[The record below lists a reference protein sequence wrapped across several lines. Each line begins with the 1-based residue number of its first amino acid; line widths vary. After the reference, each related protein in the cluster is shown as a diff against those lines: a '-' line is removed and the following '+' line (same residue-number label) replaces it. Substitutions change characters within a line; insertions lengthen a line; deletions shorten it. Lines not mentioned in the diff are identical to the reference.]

1 MKRKMPITS
10 LTNLDYYD
18 RVNPDL
24 LRLLPPDASVIV
36 EVGCGTGALG
46 QYYKKINPNA
56 NYIGIELN
64 AQAAEIAKTRLD
76 QVIVGNV
83 EALDLGTIILPN
95 SVDCLIYGDVLEHLQ
110 DPWRVLNQQITW
122 LQPAG
127 QVLACIPNIQ
137 HWSILINLL
146 RGVWEYE
153 DEGLLDRTHLRF
165 FTLLSI
171 KKWFAEAGLQIYEI
185 QTRGQKNENFQTAQK
200 LLAPT
205 LQSLGINAEQFAIQT
220 GAVQYVV
227 RALKSTQPPRPLLI
241 QTMIMAP
248 LACDRV
254 RVLEPDQFSATI
266 PGVRT
271 VSSVKSA
278 DLGIARPEE
287 EKIFIWQRGSLQPD
301 ELAKIQTLL
310 GKDYLIIAEM
320 DDDPRCWPEHEQ
332 NQFLTYRACHGI
344 QTTTEPLAAFF
355 RTINPNVAVFPN
367 QLAYLPP
374 QREYPQNNTVKLFF
388 GALNRQADWQA
399 ILPTLNQVLADYGEQ
414 ISAQVIHDREFFEAL
429 AITNKVFEPFCDY
442 ERYQALLRTCD
453 IALLPLNPTAFNSMK
468 SDLKFIECAGHG
480 VTVLASP
487 TVYKAS
493 IQSGETGLIYDSLT
507 EFSAQLRQLI
517 ENPSFRQQLANNA
530 YQWVK
535 QNRLLAQHYR
545 RRWDWYCQMRD
556 ELPRLTQELWQRV
569 PELRQNVN

>member
-1 MKRKMPITS
+1 MPITS

-487 TVYKAS
+487 TVHKAS

>member
-1 MKRKMPITS
+1 MPITS

-205 LQSLGINAEQFAIQT
+205 LQSLGINAEQFAVQT

-287 EKIFIWQRGSLQPD
+287 EKIFIWQRGSLQLD
-301 ELAKIQTLL
+301 ELAKIQALL
-310 GKDYLIIAEM
+310 AKDYLIIAEM

>member
-1 MKRKMPITS
+1 
-10 LTNLDYYD
+10 
-18 RVNPDL
+18 VNPDL

-287 EKIFIWQRGSLQPD
+287 EKIFIWQRGSLQLD
-301 ELAKIQTLL
+301 ELAKIQALL
-310 GKDYLIIAEM
+310 AKDYLIIAEM
-320 DDDPRCWPEHEQ
+320 DDDPHRWPEHEQ

-374 QREYPQNNTVKLFF
+374 PREYRQNNTVKLFF

-414 ISAQVIHDREFFEAL
+414 IAAQVIHDREFFEAL

-487 TVYKAS
+487 TVYEAS
-493 IQSGETGLIYDSLT
+493 IQSGETGLIYNSLT

-545 RRWDWYCQMRD
+545 QRRDWYCQMRD

-569 PELRQNVN
+569 PELRQNLN

>member
-1 MKRKMPITS
+1 MPITS

>member
-1 MKRKMPITS
+1 MPITS

-287 EKIFIWQRGSLQPD
+287 EKIFIWQRGSLQLD
-301 ELAKIQTLL
+301 ELAKIQALL
-310 GKDYLIIAEM
+310 AKDYLIIAEM
-320 DDDPRCWPEHEQ
+320 DDDPHRWPEHEQ

-414 ISAQVIHDREFFEAL
+414 IAAQVIHDREFFEAL

-487 TVYKAS
+487 TVYEAS
-493 IQSGETGLIYDSLT
+493 IQSGETGLIYNSLT

-569 PELRQNVN
+569 PELRQNLN

>member
-1 MKRKMPITS
+1 MSITS

-83 EALDLGTIILPN
+83 EALDLETIILPN

-122 LQPAG
+122 LQSAG

>member
-1 MKRKMPITS
+1 MPITS

-569 PELRQNVN
+569 PEF

>member
-1 MKRKMPITS
+1 MPITS

-205 LQSLGINAEQFAIQT
+205 LQSLGINAEQFAVQT

-487 TVYKAS
+487 TVYEAS
-493 IQSGETGLIYDSLT
+493 IQSGETGLIYNSLT

>member
-1 MKRKMPITS
+1 MPITS

-64 AQAAEIAKTRLD
+64 APAAEIAKTRLD

-487 TVYKAS
+487 TVYEAS

>member
-1 MKRKMPITS
+1 MPITS

-64 AQAAEIAKTRLD
+64 APAAEIAKTRLD

-83 EALDLGTIILPN
+83 EALDLETIILPN

-122 LQPAG
+122 LQSAG

-165 FTLLSI
+165 FTLSSL

-287 EKIFIWQRGSLQPD
+287 GKIFIWQRGSLQPD

-310 GKDYLIIAEM
+310 AKDYLIIAEM
-320 DDDPRCWPEHEQ
+320 DDDPHRWPEHEQ

-344 QTTTEPLAAFF
+344 QTTTEPLAEFF

-374 QREYPQNNTVKLFF
+374 PREYPQNNTVKLFF

-442 ERYQALLRTCD
+442 KRYQALLRTCD

-487 TVYKAS
+487 TVYEAS

-545 RRWDWYCQMRD
+545 QRRDWYCQMRD

-569 PELRQNVN
+569 PELRQNLN

>member
-1 MKRKMPITS
+1 MSITS

-76 QVIVGNV
+76 QVIVGNI

-110 DPWRVLNQQITW
+110 DPWGVLNQQITW

-287 EKIFIWQRGSLQPD
+287 GKIFIWQRGALQLD
-301 ELAKIQTLL
+301 ELPKIQALL
-310 GKDYLIIAEM
+310 AKDYLIIAEM
-320 DDDPRCWPEHEQ
+320 DDDPHRWPEHEQ

-414 ISAQVIHDREFFEAL
+414 ISAQVIHDQEFFEAL

-487 TVYKAS
+487 TVYEAS
-493 IQSGETGLIYDSLT
+493 IQSGETGLIYNSLT

-545 RRWDWYCQMRD
+545 QRRDWYCQMRD

-569 PELRQNVN
+569 PELRQNLN

>member
-1 MKRKMPITS
+1 MPITS

-287 EKIFIWQRGSLQPD
+287 GKVFIWQRGSLQLD
-301 ELAKIQTLL
+301 ELAKIQALL
-310 GKDYLIIAEM
+310 AKDYLIIAEM
-320 DDDPRCWPEHEQ
+320 DDDPHRWPEHEQ

-344 QTTTEPLAAFF
+344 QTTTEPLAEFF

-374 QREYPQNNTVKLFF
+374 PREYRQNNTVKLFF

-414 ISAQVIHDREFFEAL
+414 IAAQVIHDREFFEAL

-487 TVYKAS
+487 TVYEAS
-493 IQSGETGLIYDSLT
+493 IQSGETGLIYNSLT

-556 ELPRLTQELWQRV
+556 ALPRLTQELWQRV
-569 PELRQNVN
+569 PELRQNLN

>member
-1 MKRKMPITS
+1 MPITS

-287 EKIFIWQRGSLQPD
+287 GKVFIWQRGALQP
-301 ELAKIQTLL
+301 
-310 GKDYLIIAEM
+310 G
-320 DDDPRCWPEHEQ
+320 R
-332 NQFLTYRACHGI
+332 
-344 QTTTEPLAAFF
+344 
-355 RTINPNVAVFPN
+355 
-367 QLAYLPP
+367 
-374 QREYPQNNTVKLFF
+374 
-388 GALNRQADWQA
+388 
-399 ILPTLNQVLADYGEQ
+399 
-414 ISAQVIHDREFFEAL
+414 
-429 AITNKVFEPFCDY
+429 
-442 ERYQALLRTCD
+442 
-453 IALLPLNPTAFNSMK
+453 
-468 SDLKFIECAGHG
+468 
-480 VTVLASP
+480 
-487 TVYKAS
+487 
-493 IQSGETGLIYDSLT
+493 
-507 EFSAQLRQLI
+507 
-517 ENPSFRQQLANNA
+517 
-530 YQWVK
+530 
-535 QNRLLAQHYR
+535 
-545 RRWDWYCQMRD
+545 
-556 ELPRLTQELWQRV
+556 
-569 PELRQNVN
+569 

>member
-1 MKRKMPITS
+1 MPITS

-287 EKIFIWQRGSLQPD
+287 EKIFIWQRGSLQLD
-301 ELAKIQTLL
+301 ELAKIQALL
-310 GKDYLIIAEM
+310 AKDYLIIAEM
-320 DDDPRCWPEHEQ
+320 DDDPHRWPEHEQ

-344 QTTTEPLAAFF
+344 QTTTEPLAEFF

-374 QREYPQNNTVKLFF
+374 PREYRQNNTVKLFF

-414 ISAQVIHDREFFEAL
+414 IAAQVIHDREFFEAL
-429 AITNKVFEPFCDY
+429 AITNKVFEPFCDH

-487 TVYKAS
+487 TVYEAS
-493 IQSGETGLIYDSLT
+493 IQSGETGLIYNSLT

>member
-1 MKRKMPITS
+1 MPITS

-76 QVIVGNV
+76 QVIVGNI

-254 RVLEPDQFSATI
+254 RVLEPDQFSDTI

-287 EKIFIWQRGSLQPD
+287 GKVFIWQRGSLQPD

-388 GALNRQADWQA
+388 GALNSQADWQA

>member
-1 MKRKMPITS
+1 MPITS

-254 RVLEPDQFSATI
+254 RVLEPDQFSDTI

>member
-1 MKRKMPITS
+1 MSITS

-64 AQAAEIAKTRLD
+64 APAAEIAKTRLD

-83 EALDLGTIILPN
+83 EALDLETIILPN

-110 DPWRVLNQQITW
+110 DPWGVLNQQITW

-254 RVLEPDQFSATI
+254 RVLEPDQFSVTI

-287 EKIFIWQRGSLQPD
+287 GKIFIWQRGALQLD
-301 ELAKIQTLL
+301 ELPKIQALL
-310 GKDYLIIAEM
+310 AKDYLIIAEM
-320 DDDPRCWPEHEQ
+320 DDDPHRWPEHEQ

-414 ISAQVIHDREFFEAL
+414 ISAQVIHDQEFFEAL

-493 IQSGETGLIYDSLT
+493 IQSGETGLIYNSLT

>member
-1 MKRKMPITS
+1 MSITS

>member
-1 MKRKMPITS
+1 MPITS

-110 DPWRVLNQQITW
+110 APWRVLNQQITW

>member
-1 MKRKMPITS
+1 
-10 LTNLDYYD
+10 
-18 RVNPDL
+18 
-24 LRLLPPDASVIV
+24 
-36 EVGCGTGALG
+36 
-46 QYYKKINPNA
+46 
-56 NYIGIELN
+56 
-64 AQAAEIAKTRLD
+64 
-76 QVIVGNV
+76 
-83 EALDLGTIILPN
+83 
-95 SVDCLIYGDVLEHLQ
+95 
-110 DPWRVLNQQITW
+110 
-122 LQPAG
+122 
-127 QVLACIPNIQ
+127 
-137 HWSILINLL
+137 
-146 RGVWEYE
+146 
-153 DEGLLDRTHLRF
+153 
-165 FTLLSI
+165 LSI

-287 EKIFIWQRGSLQPD
+287 GKVFIWQRGSLQLD
-301 ELAKIQTLL
+301 ELAKIQALL
-310 GKDYLIIAEM
+310 AKDYLIIAEM
-320 DDDPRCWPEHEQ
+320 DDDPHRWPEHEQ

-374 QREYPQNNTVKLFF
+374 QRQYPQNNTVKLFF

-487 TVYKAS
+487 TVYEAS
-493 IQSGETGLIYDSLT
+493 IQSGETGLIYNSLT

-556 ELPRLTQELWQRV
+556 ALPRLTQELWQRV

>member
-1 MKRKMPITS
+1 MPSAS

-83 EALDLGTIILPN
+83 ESLDLGTIILPN

-287 EKIFIWQRGSLQPD
+287 EKIFIWQRGSLQAN
-301 ELAKIQTLL
+301 ELPKIQTLL
-310 GKDYLIIAEM
+310 AKDYLIIAEM
-320 DDDPRCWPEHEQ
+320 DDDPRRWPEHEQ

-344 QTTTEPLAAFF
+344 QTSTEPLAAFF

-374 QREYPQNNTVKLFF
+374 PREYPQNNTVKLFF

-399 ILPTLNQVLADYGEQ
+399 ILPALNQVLADYGGQ
-414 ISAQVIHDREFFEAL
+414 ISAQVIHDQEFFEAL
-429 AITNKVFEPFCDY
+429 ALTNKVFEPFCDY

-453 IALLPLNPTAFNSMK
+453 IALLPLNPTEFNSMK

-493 IQSGETGLIYDSLT
+493 VQSGETGLIYDSLT

-556 ELPRLTQELWQRV
+556 ELPRLTQELWQRF
-569 PELRQNVN
+569 PELRQNVK

>member
-1 MKRKMPITS
+1 MPITS

-76 QVIVGNV
+76 QVIVGNI

-287 EKIFIWQRGSLQPD
+287 EKIFIWQRGSLQAN
-301 ELAKIQTLL
+301 ELAKIQALL
-310 GKDYLIIAEM
+310 AKDYLIIAEM
-320 DDDPRCWPEHEQ
+320 DDDPRRWPEHEQ

-344 QTTTEPLAAFF
+344 QTSTEPLAAFF

-374 QREYPQNNTVKLFF
+374 PREYPQNNTVKLFF

-399 ILPTLNQVLADYGEQ
+399 ILPALNQVLADYGGQ
-414 ISAQVIHDREFFEAL
+414 ISAQVIHDQEFFEAL
-429 AITNKVFEPFCDY
+429 ALTNKVFEPFCDY

-453 IALLPLNPTAFNSMK
+453 IALLPLNPTEFNSMK

-493 IQSGETGLIYDSLT
+493 VQSGETGLIYDSLT

-556 ELPRLTQELWQRV
+556 ELPRLTQELWQRF
-569 PELRQNVN
+569 PELRQNVK

>member
-1 MKRKMPITS
+1 MPITS

-344 QTTTEPLAAFF
+344 QTTTEPLAEFF

-374 QREYPQNNTVKLFF
+374 PREYRQNNTVKLFF

-414 ISAQVIHDREFFEAL
+414 IAAQVIHDREFFEAL
-429 AITNKVFEPFCDY
+429 AITNKVFEPFCDH

-487 TVYKAS
+487 TVYEAS
-493 IQSGETGLIYDSLT
+493 IQSGETGLIYNSLT

-535 QNRLLAQHYR
+535 QN
-545 RRWDWYCQMRD
+545 
-556 ELPRLTQELWQRV
+556 
-569 PELRQNVN
+569 

>member
-1 MKRKMPITS
+1 MPITS

-287 EKIFIWQRGSLQPD
+287 GKIFIWQRGALQLD
-301 ELAKIQTLL
+301 ELPKIQALL
-310 GKDYLIIAEM
+310 AKDYLIIAEM

>member
-1 MKRKMPITS
+1 MPITS

-83 EALDLGTIILPN
+83 EALDLETIILPN

-122 LQPAG
+122 LQSAG

>member
-1 MKRKMPITS
+1 MPITAP
-10 LTNLDYYD
+10 TNLDYYD

-24 LRLLPPDASVIV
+24 LRLLPPDASIMV

-46 QYYKKINPNA
+46 QHYKRINPNV

-64 AQAAEIAKTRLD
+64 AQAAERAKTRLD

-83 EALDLGTIILPN
+83 EALDLATLIPPN

-122 LQPAG
+122 LKSTG

-153 DEGLLDRTHLRF
+153 NEGLLDRTHLRF
-165 FTLLSI
+165 FTLSSI
-171 KKWFAEAGLQIYEI
+171 QKWFAETGLHIYEI
-185 QTRGQKNENFQTAQK
+185 QTRGQKNENFQTVQK

-227 RALKSTQPPRPLLI
+227 RALKATQTPRCLLI

-278 DLGIARPEE
+278 DLSLARPEE
-287 EKIFIWQRGSLQPD
+287 EKVFIWQRGSLQPE
-301 ELAKIQTLL
+301 ELPKIQALL
-310 GKDYLIIAEM
+310 AKDYLIIAEM
-320 DDDPRCWPEHEQ
+320 DDDPRYWPEQEQ
-332 NQFLTYRACHGI
+332 NQFFTYRACHAI
-344 QTTTEPLAAFF
+344 QTTTEPLAEFF

-367 QLAYLPP
+367 QLASLPP
-374 QREYPQNNTVKLFF
+374 QRDYLQSNTVKLFF

-399 ILPTLNQVLADYGEQ
+399 ILPNLNQVLADYGEQ
-414 ISAQVIHDREFFEAL
+414 VSAQVIHDQAFFEAL
-429 AITNKVFEPFCDY
+429 AITHKVFEPFCDY
-442 ERYQALLRTCD
+442 ERYQALLRSCD
-453 IALLPLNPTAFNSMK
+453 IALLPLNPTAFNRMK

-487 TVYKAS
+487 TVYEKS
-493 IQSGETGLIYDSLT
+493 IQSGETGFIYHSLD

-517 ENPSFRQQLANNA
+517 ENPALRQQLANNA

-545 RRWDWYCQMRD
+545 QRRDWYCQLRD

-569 PELRQNVN
+569 PALRPHGP

>member
-1 MKRKMPITS
+1 MPITS

-493 IQSGETGLIYDSLT
+493 VQSGETGLIYDSLT

>member
-1 MKRKMPITS
+1 MPITS

-76 QVIVGNV
+76 QVIVGNI

-110 DPWRVLNQQITW
+110 DPWGVLNQQITW

-146 RGVWEYE
+146 RGIWEYE

-165 FTLLSI
+165 FTLSSI

-287 EKIFIWQRGSLQPD
+287 GKVFIWQRGSLQLD
-301 ELAKIQTLL
+301 ELAKIQALL
-310 GKDYLIIAEM
+310 AKDYLIIAEM
-320 DDDPRCWPEHEQ
+320 DDDPHRWPEHEQ

-344 QTTTEPLAAFF
+344 QTTTEPLAEFF

-374 QREYPQNNTVKLFF
+374 PREYRQNNTVKLFF

-414 ISAQVIHDREFFEAL
+414 IAAQVIHDREFFEAL

-487 TVYKAS
+487 TVYEAS
-493 IQSGETGLIYDSLT
+493 IQSGETGLIYNSLT

-556 ELPRLTQELWQRV
+556 ALPRLTQELWQRV

>member
-1 MKRKMPITS
+1 MPITS

-220 GAVQYVV
+220 GAFQYVV
-227 RALKSTQPPRPLLI
+227 RALKSTQAPRPLLI
-241 QTMIMAP
+241 QTMMMVP

-287 EKIFIWQRGSLQPD
+287 EKIFIWQRGALQPD
-301 ELAKIQTLL
+301 ELAKIQALL
-310 GKDYLIIAEM
+310 AKDYLIIAEM
-320 DDDPRCWPEHEQ
+320 DDDPRFWPEHEQ

-374 QREYPQNNTVKLFF
+374 QRQYPQNNTVKLFF

-429 AITNKVFEPFCDY
+429 AITNKAFEPFCDY

-487 TVYKAS
+487 TVYEAS

-545 RRWDWYCQMRD
+545 QRRDWYCQMRD

-569 PELRQNVN
+569 PELHENVN

>member
-1 MKRKMPITS
+1 MSITS

-487 TVYKAS
+487 TVYEAS

-545 RRWDWYCQMRD
+545 RRRDWYCQMRD

-569 PELRQNVN
+569 PELRQNLN

>member
-1 MKRKMPITS
+1 MSITS

-76 QVIVGNV
+76 QVIVGNI

-110 DPWRVLNQQITW
+110 DPWGVLNQQITW

-165 FTLLSI
+165 FTLSSI
-171 KKWFAEAGLQIYEI
+171 KKWFAETGLQIYEI
-185 QTRGQKNENFQTAQK
+185 QTRGQKNDNFQTAQK

-205 LQSLGINAEQFAIQT
+205 LQSLGINAEQFAVQT

-287 EKIFIWQRGSLQPD
+287 GKIFIWQRGALQLD
-301 ELAKIQTLL
+301 ELPKIQALL
-310 GKDYLIIAEM
+310 AKDYLIIAEM
-320 DDDPRCWPEHEQ
+320 DDDPHRWPEHEQ

-414 ISAQVIHDREFFEAL
+414 ISAQVIHDQEFFEAL

-468 SDLKFIECAGHG
+468 SYLKFIECAGHG

-487 TVYKAS
+487 TVYEAS
-493 IQSGETGLIYDSLT
+493 IQSGETGLIYNSLT

-569 PELRQNVN
+569 PELRQNLN

>member
-1 MKRKMPITS
+1 MSITS

-76 QVIVGNV
+76 QVIVGNI

-110 DPWRVLNQQITW
+110 DPWGVLNQQITW

-254 RVLEPDQFSATI
+254 RVLEPDQFSVTI

-287 EKIFIWQRGSLQPD
+287 GKIFIWQRGALQLD
-301 ELAKIQTLL
+301 ELPKIQALL
-310 GKDYLIIAEM
+310 AKDYLIIAEM
-320 DDDPRCWPEHEQ
+320 DDDPHRWPEHEQ

-487 TVYKAS
+487 TVYEAS
-493 IQSGETGLIYDSLT
+493 IQSGETGLIYNSLT

-545 RRWDWYCQMRD
+545 QRRDWYCQMRD

-569 PELRQNVN
+569 PELRQNLN

>member
-1 MKRKMPITS
+1 MPITS

-64 AQAAEIAKTRLD
+64 APAAEIAKTRLD

-83 EALDLGTIILPN
+83 EALDLETIILPN

-122 LQPAG
+122 LQSAG

-165 FTLLSI
+165 FTLSSL

-287 EKIFIWQRGSLQPD
+287 GKIFIWQRGSLQPD

-310 GKDYLIIAEM
+310 AKDYLIIAEM
-320 DDDPRCWPEHEQ
+320 DDDPHRWPEHEQ

-569 PELRQNVN
+569 PELRQNLN

>member
-1 MKRKMPITS
+1 MPITS

-487 TVYKAS
+487 TVYEAS
-493 IQSGETGLIYDSLT
+493 IQSGETGLIYNSLT

>member
-1 MKRKMPITS
+1 MPITS

-287 EKIFIWQRGSLQPD
+287 EKIFIWQRGSLQLD
-301 ELAKIQTLL
+301 ELAKIQALL
-310 GKDYLIIAEM
+310 AKDYLIIAEM
-320 DDDPRCWPEHEQ
+320 DDDPHRWPEHEQ

-487 TVYKAS
+487 TVYEAS
-493 IQSGETGLIYDSLT
+493 IQSGETGLIYNSLT

>member
-1 MKRKMPITS
+1 MPITS

-487 TVYKAS
+487 TVYEAS

>member
-1 MKRKMPITS
+1 MPITS

-220 GAVQYVV
+220 GAFQYVV